1 MCNFKGVWHQKKESR
16 EYFSILRLRS
26 YYVIQMSSRK
36 AYITLQLAF
45 GVSKY
50 LINGKKKKKKPSALS
65 L

>member
-1 MCNFKGVWHQKKESR
+1 
-16 EYFSILRLRS
+16 
-26 YYVIQMSSRK
+26 MSSRK

-50 LINGKKKKKKPSALS
+50 LINGKKKKQKKKPSALS